1 MFVLPSWYPSRAV
14 PSAGLFVR
22 EQVAALAALQPHWH
36 VVVGLWGHHDGA
48 LSLRSAGPSARALAW
63 RVCQAGPAGG
73 TGQEAGWRS
82 LGGWHEVTTPRLSWT
97 LAWRG
102 GGVRGLLSASR
113 RNLQR
118 AMQRFGPMQLLHAH
132 VGFPAG
138 WIAMQLA
145 AETGVPYVLTEHMS
159 PFPVAELSTPTGA
172 PNKALRTAFEGAAAT
187 VAVSRALADRIRACG
202 LPCSD
207 VVPNAV
213 DDSRF
218 ALTAPPSGGPFVFLT
233 LGNLTPQKGVDVL
246 LQALALWRPA
256 PGTVELHIGG
266 SGPQQA
272 ALQKLAQSLGVAGCV
287 RWLGALRPAD
297 TPAHFARCHAFVLA
311 SRHETFGVV
320 LAEAL
325 MCGRPVLATRSGGPA
340 DIVHAGNGLLVPAQD
355 PAALAQSLEALHR
368 TASGYD
374 RQALRAD
381 AIARFSRH
389 AVAVQL
395 VALYQRVL
403 GL

>member
-1 MFVLPSWYPSRAV
+1 MFVLPSWYPSRVV
-14 PSAGLFVR
+14 PLAGLFVR
-22 EQVAALAALQPHWH
+22 EQVAALAALRPQWH
-36 VVVGLWGHHDGA
+36 IVVGLWGHHDGA
-48 LSLRSAGPSARALAW
+48 LSLRSAGASARALAW
-63 RVCQAGPAGG
+63 RVRQPGPAGRA
-73 TGQEAGWRS
+73 GQEAGWRS
-82 LGGWHEVTTPRLSWT
+82 VGGWHEVTTPRLSWT

-102 GGVRGLLSASR
+102 GGVQGLLSASR
-113 RNLQR
+113 RNLQQ
-118 AMQRFGPMQLLHAH
+118 AVQRFGPMQLLHAH

-138 WIAMQLA
+138 WIASQLA
-145 AETGVPYVLTEHMS
+145 AEVGVPYVLTEHMS
-159 PFPVAELSTPTGA
+159 PFPVAELATATGL
-172 PNKALRTAFEGAAAT
+172 PNAALRMAFERAAAT
-187 VAVSRALADRIRACG
+187 VAVSQALADRIRACG

-218 ALTAPPSGGPFVFLT
+218 ALTPPPSGRPFVFFT
-233 LGNLTPQKGVDVL
+233 LANLTPQKGVDVL

-272 ALQKLAQSLGVAGCV
+272 ALQKLAQTLGVAGCV

-325 MCGRPVLATRSGGPA
+325 MCGRPVLATRCGGPV

-355 PAALAQSLEALHR
+355 PAALAQGLAALHR

-374 RQALRAD
+374 RHALRAD

-389 AVAVQL
+389 AVALQL